1 VNRFRHM
8 EQENFLLGYFV
19 LVLVIKAG
27 CHLTY
32 GSGPV
37 VRGVEGL
44 LEPEGNAIQRAFTTN
59 GQYFTYTL
67 LGIIS

>member
-1 VNRFRHM
+1 M
-8 EQENFLLGYFV
+8 EQENFILGYFV
-19 LVLVIKAG
+19 LVLVTKAG

-32 GSGPV
+32 GSGPA

-44 LEPEGNAIQRAFTTN
+44 LEPEGKAIPRVFTTN

-67 LGIIS
+67 SGIIS